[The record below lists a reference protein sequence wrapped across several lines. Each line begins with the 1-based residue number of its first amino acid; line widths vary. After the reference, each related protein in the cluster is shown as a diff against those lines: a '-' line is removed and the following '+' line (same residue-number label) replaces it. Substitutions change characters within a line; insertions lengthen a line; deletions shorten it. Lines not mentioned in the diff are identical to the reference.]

1 MGIAVHLDVVGAI
14 VVETLED
21 VVCDDK
27 EAGDRP
33 SIFTEGLLAKRVS
46 LYTEFYFL
54 RNTARLLLSY
64 VTKLTRSCWQN
75 TNGEASPYRHR
86 LRRCR
91 SVVSL
96 GP

>member
-33 SIFTEGLLAKRVS
+33 SIFTEGLLAKRFS
-46 LYTEFYFL
+46 LYTEFY
-54 RNTARLLLSY
+54 SSE
-64 VTKLTRSCWQN
+64 TRHAPFS
-75 TNGEASPYRHR
+75 AMSPN
-86 LRRCR
+86 
-91 SVVSL
+91 
-96 GP
+96 